1 MRLHPVV
8 LLHRPE
14 HPQKP
19 HLQVQ
24 HRQPRNFFL
33 IQYKSQSLYSQGM
46 KPLVNS
52 KKLGKGWRRAG
63 FNVFYD
69 KNEINVEYSRK
80 FYSTLS
86 FEYTFPFEED
96 ETTFAHCYPYTYSTD
111 LKNRLK
117 WLEQSKKVKIKTI
130 GFTALKKSIPL
141 VHIGQEDRNSNKKA
155 IILLARQHPGESVGS
170 FIMDEIMC

>member
-1 MRLHPVV
+1 
-8 LLHRPE
+8 
-14 HPQKP
+14 
-19 HLQVQ
+19 
-24 HRQPRNFFL
+24 
-33 IQYKSQSLYSQGM
+33 M